1 MCGWAYICLSVGLP
15 ISVWVSVH
23 DKSWLTCVTY
33 TVTLM
38 QAFHLTCV
46 YKDFTKKMMIQFDMK
61 HGVFYLHS
69 IKGKILYSALL
80 HDRHEVE
87 HDSISCMELV
97 YLLTPCFHAPM
108 ESINTSLRSLLWFI
122 LLRSFL
128 VMTKQ
133 LLLLITKSHDCFVM
147 NF

>member
-1 MCGWAYICLSVGLP
+1 
-15 ISVWVSVH
+15 
-23 DKSWLTCVTY
+23 
-33 TVTLM
+33 
-38 QAFHLTCV
+38 
-46 YKDFTKKMMIQFDMK
+46 MK
-61 HGVFYLHS
+61 YGVFYIHS

-108 ESINTSLRSLLWFI
+108 ESINTLLRSLLWFI

-128 VMTKQ
+128 VLTKQ
-133 LLLLITKSHDCFVM
+133 LLLLITKSHDCFVI
-147 NF
+147 NFHLIN